1 MSNLLPCPACQRHV
15 GSEETTCPFC
25 QATLSLERPCAGGC
39 SGPLPA
45 RLARAALVAAAA
57 GALGAACQSQRMVFP
72 PYGLSPLPDAGAQST
87 HDAGEPTDGSPDS
100 KDAGK

>member
-1 MSNLLPCPACQRHV
+1 MNNLLPCPACQRHV

-25 QATLSLERPCAGGC
+25 QATLSPKRPCAGGC

-57 GALGAACQSQRMVFP
+57 GALGAACQSQSSIV
-72 PYGLSPLPDAGAQST
+72 PYGVTPLFDAGTQST
-87 HDAGEPTDGSPDS
+87 QDMGEPTDGSPDS